1 MNDIKNMIES
11 TKDMFT
17 NMNDIPDVTQNKIE
31 SASQI
36 KEQVNEIIKY
46 CLKKE
51 NNMMRR
57 DNIDVYKQNC
67 MRLFTDFHQK
77 YPTLFFSIIENP
89 SSFPLYRLD
98 EMLNLKKKIEEN
110 EINEEKASVHLGQK
124 YYNEF
129 VKNTVSELDKDIKK

>member
-11 TKDMFT
+11 THDMFSD
-17 NMNDIPDVTQNKIE
+17 MNDIPDITQNKIE
-31 SASQI
+31 SANEI
-36 KEQVNEIIKY
+36 KEQVSEIIKY
-46 CLKKE
+46 CLKRE
-51 NNMMRR
+51 NNTMRR
-57 DNIDVYKQNC
+57 DNIDHYKQNC
-67 MRLFTDFHQK
+67 MRVFTDFHQK

>member
-11 TKDMFT
+11 TRDMFKD
-17 NMNDIPDVTQNKIE
+17 MNDIPDVTQNKIE
-31 SASQI
+31 SAEEI
-36 KEQVNEIIKY
+36 KQRVNEIIKH

-51 NNMMRR
+51 NNILRR
-57 DNIDVYKQNC
+57 NNIDEYKQNC

-98 EMLNLKKKIEEN
+98 EMLQLKKKIEEN

-129 VKNTVSELDKDIKK
+129 VKNTVKELDKDIKK